1 MSQGPARKL
10 LVATTLCLVAT
21 FVDANGY
28 PPPVGGEFDYA
39 QVMRVE
45 PLSRVVQTPLQQEE
59 CWDEPVTYYQPVQG
73 PMSYTPPLMGG
84 IVGAVVGNQFGKG
97 SGRDWSTVA
106 GAALGASVGRD
117 YAQQRAA
124 YGGGVAYAGA
134 ERRCRVVQT
143 YAEQTV
149 ADGFR
154 VLYSYG
160 GRQFE
165 TRLPYDPGPQL
176 RVRVD
181 VVPAP

>member
-1 MSQGPARKL
+1 MSQGFAHRL
-10 LVATTLCLVAT
+10 FATTVLVLSAPL
-21 FVDANGY
+21 VVANGY
-28 PPPVGGEFDYA
+28 PPPLGGEFDYA
-39 QVMRVE
+39 QVTRVE
-45 PLSRVVQTPLQQEE
+45 PLSRVVQTPSQQEE
-59 CWDEPVTYYQPVQG
+59 CWNEPVTYYQPVQG
-73 PMSYTPPLMGG
+73 PTSYTPHLMGG

-124 YGGGVAYAGA
+124 FGSGVAYGGA
-134 ERRCRVVQT
+134 ERRCRMVQT

-149 ADGFR
+149 ADGYR

-165 TRLPYDPGPQL
+165 TRLAYDPGPQL